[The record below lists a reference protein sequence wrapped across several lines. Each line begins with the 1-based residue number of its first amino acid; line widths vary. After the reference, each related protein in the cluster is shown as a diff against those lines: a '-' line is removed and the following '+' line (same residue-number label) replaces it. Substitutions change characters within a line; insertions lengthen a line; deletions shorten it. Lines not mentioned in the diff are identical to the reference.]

1 MTQIIKSLLDT
12 DLYKFTMQQ
21 AVLHQFPHAN
31 DVEYHFKCRTPNVN
45 LVDYMNEINKEIDHL
60 CTLTFSE
67 EELNYLGSL
76 RYIKPDYI
84 AFLTIFRLQ
93 RKYIKLVS

>member
-21 AVLHQFPHAN
+21 AVLHQFSHAN
-31 DVEYHFKCRTPNVN
+31 DVEYHFKCRTHNVN

-60 CTLTFSE
+60 
-67 EELNYLGSL
+67 
-76 RYIKPDYI
+76 
-84 AFLTIFRLQ
+84 
-93 RKYIKLVS
+93 